1 MNGLFKICSIGCGQM
16 AENGHG
22 PAFRK
27 YKNDRSDVSLAA
39 CCDIDEGRARA
50 FMEKFGFEKYYTDY
64 RQMIEEIRPD
74 AVSLISPVH
83 LTAKI
88 AAEVIKM
95 GCNIILEKPPGQNR
109 EEIEELMSIA
119 EETGVRVRVAFNR
132 RYTPLISK
140 LVEQLKECG
149 ERPTAITYQMYR
161 YNRHERD
168 FSTTAIHA
176 IDVVKYIA
184 GSDYKSVSFRYDEHP
199 ELGEGVKNIFL
210 DAKMENGALVSIAL
224 VPTGGAVIER
234 LTVNTLGHSY
244 FVDIPV
250 WDNMDVPGRL
260 VSVSK
265 IREIDTVT
273 GDRLSDSTEMFE
285 LTGFYDENRRFFD
298 DVRLGAGEMSDLES
312 AIQSVEIED
321 CVRHSLPFYNKG

>member
-1 MNGLFKICSIGCGQM
+1 M

-22 PAFRK
+22 PAFKK
-27 YKNDRSDVSLAA
+27 YKEDHEGISLAA

-64 RQMIEEIRPD
+64 KQMIEEIKPD

-88 AAEVIKM
+88 ATDVMEM

-109 EEIEELMSIA
+109 EEIEELMRVA
-119 EETGVRVRVAFNR
+119 KRTGVLVRVAFNR
-132 RYTPLISK
+132 RYTPLIWALAEK
-140 LVEQLKECG
+140 LRESG

-161 YNRHERD
+161 YSRHEKD

-176 IDVVKYIA
+176 IDAVKYIA
-184 GSDYKSVSFRYDEHP
+184 GADYENVRFRYDEHH

-210 DAKMENGALVSIAL
+210 DAKMGNGALVSIAL

-250 WDNMDVPGRL
+250 WNNMDVPGKL

-265 IREIDTVT
+265 INEIEAVT
-273 GDRLSDSTEMFE
+273 GDLLSDSTEMFE

-298 DVRLGAGEMSDLES
+298 DVLKNSSKRCDLES

-321 CVRHSLPFYNKG
+321 CIRHSLPFYNKV